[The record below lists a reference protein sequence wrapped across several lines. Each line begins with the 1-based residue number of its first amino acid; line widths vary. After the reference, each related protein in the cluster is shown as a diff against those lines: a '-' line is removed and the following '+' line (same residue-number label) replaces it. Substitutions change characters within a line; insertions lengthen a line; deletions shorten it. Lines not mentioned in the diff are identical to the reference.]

1 MARRILFRVFAGL
14 AVATLIVLT
23 VWGVLTVSGEPE
35 PRRSNLV
42 IATAIM
48 MVPLFIFWCAHVS
61 GTEIA
66 SKLRAFTLPGQGLE
80 VLVLRVAL
88 PDRKWASRRY
98 GRPPAA
104 ARILIRED
112 GLTVTWVDRTTSELR
127 WSDAPQISTRRVWAA
142 YRRADAV
149 RITSGD
155 LFVEYVPFD
164 ALAPMS
170 RVASE
175 AYIQSIVDLTTG
187 EAESS
192 LS

>member
-23 VWGVLTVSGEPE
+23 VWGALTVSGEPE

-42 IATAIM
+42 VLTATM
-48 MVPLFIFWCAHVS
+48 MIPAFMLWCGRVF
-61 GTEIA
+61 GTEVV
-66 SKLRAFTLPGQGLE
+66 SKLRTVRLPGQGLE

-88 PDRKWASRRY
+88 PDRKWVSRRY

-104 ARILIRED
+104 ARILIVED

-127 WSDAPQISTRRVWAA
+127 WSDAPQLSTRRVWAA

-175 AYIQSIVDLTTG
+175 AYIQSIIDLT
-187 EAESS
+187 SV
-192 LS
+192 